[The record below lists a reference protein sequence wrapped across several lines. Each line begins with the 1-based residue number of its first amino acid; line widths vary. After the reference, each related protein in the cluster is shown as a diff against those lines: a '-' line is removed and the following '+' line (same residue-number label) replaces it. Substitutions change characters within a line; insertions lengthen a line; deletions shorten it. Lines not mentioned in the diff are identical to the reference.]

1 MYYRVKKKF
10 SILLCDDRKAI
21 VMPILIEL
29 FLTFAKIGLFTFG
42 GGYAM
47 LSIIENIC
55 VEKKNW
61 ITHDEMM
68 NVTVIAES
76 TPGPI
81 AINCATFVG
90 YKKGKVPG
98 AVLAT
103 FGVVLPSFII
113 IFAISMFLES
123 FLEITWIAHAF
134 QGIKIAVGILILD
147 AALKMIK
154 KMQKRPLQIG
164 ILIAAFVVL
173 MLVNILKIHLSSIVI
188 MLASA
193 LVSLAFFQIDKFR
206 RKEEQV

>member
-1 MYYRVKKKF
+1 
-10 SILLCDDRKAI
+10 
-21 VMPILIEL
+21 MPILIEL
-29 FLTFAKIGLFTFG
+29 FLTFVRIGLFTFG

-90 YKKGKVPG
+90 YKKGKIPG

-103 FGVVLPSFII
+103 LGVVLPSFFI
-113 IFAISMFLES
+113 IFAISMFLED

-154 KMQKRPLQIG
+154 KMQKKPLQVG
-164 ILIAAFVVL
+164 ILIVTFAVL
-173 MLVNILKIHLSSIVI
+173 MLVNVLKIHVSSILI
-188 MLASA
+188 MLAAA
-193 LVSLAFFQIDKFR
+193 LVSLTFFQIGKFR